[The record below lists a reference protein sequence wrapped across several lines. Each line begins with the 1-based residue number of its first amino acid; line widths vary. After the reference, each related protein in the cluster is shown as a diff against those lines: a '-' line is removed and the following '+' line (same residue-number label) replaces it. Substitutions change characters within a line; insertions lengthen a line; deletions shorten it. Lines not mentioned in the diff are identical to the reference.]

1 MTLNFDY
8 HDIKWSNNEVYALF
22 SGRSR
27 EELNRMF
34 EAGKRM
40 PDGGNILKVFDEGG
54 NFLRSLMI
62 NIISSFTL
70 LYDFV
75 ATYKSIENSDI
86 FLPVIK
92 HQFFYIADS

>member
-40 PDGGNILKVFDEGG
+40 AQCCVVNGRRAAFFVFRYPHDEYEVFGDILSRMEKSFEVF
-54 NFLRSLMI
+54 
-62 NIISSFTL
+62 
-70 LYDFV
+70 
-75 ATYKSIENSDI
+75 
-86 FLPVIK
+86 
-92 HQFFYIADS
+92 